1 VVKYGGSVLEDGPTI
16 RRAAEAIKEELDKGT
31 NVVVVASAIKGVT
44 DQLLAAA
51 STISDYTPLDVVDH
65 IVGLGEEQSVRLLAS
80 ALKSL
85 GVPAV
90 EVTPDQPSWP
100 VVSDEK
106 FGDAEPVLEECRSS
120 VGLGLKPLVDRGK
133 VPVVCGFIG
142 RSSRGRITTLGRSGS
157 DTTAVVLAACL
168 DADELILVKD
178 VGGVYSADPKKVP
191 SAKPLRE
198 LSSWEAELLA
208 STGAKVLHGKVFRY
222 KPDTLP
228 IRIVSKDQPLSG
240 EGTLITGTIPE
251 LEVSLNKSPVTA
263 LTVIGDTVSDPE
275 SAAGLSH
282 AVEEVGGKVLLLH
295 ADNHSAT
302 IIAEGAPVGLISR
315 VHSVPGV
322 KAVSSISNLSLIT
335 VTGTCFDPCTGITP
349 TVSALNGI
357 GVKVSLLLLGP
368 QGLSVL
374 VDWEKR
380 DTGRQVLEAA
390 LSRCAPASVKVPNT
404 GSTSK

>member
-1 VVKYGGSVLEDGPTI
+1 VVKYGGSVLEDGPSI
-16 RRAAEAIKEELDKGT
+16 RRAAQAIKEELEKGT
-31 NVVVVASAIKGVT
+31 SVVVVASAIRGVT

-65 IVGLGEEQSVRLLAS
+65 IIGLGEEQSVRLLAS

-85 GVPAV
+85 GVPAI
-90 EVTPDQPSWP
+90 EITPDQPSWP
-100 VVSDEK
+100 IVSDEK
-106 FGDAEPVLEECRSS
+106 FGDAEPVLEECQSS
-120 VGLGLKPLVDRGK
+120 VALGLKPLVDRGK

-178 VGGVYSADPKKVP
+178 TGGVYSADPKKVP

-208 STGAKVLHGKVFRY
+208 SNGAKVLHGKVFRY

-251 LEVSLNKSPVTA
+251 LEVSINKNPVTV
-263 LTVIGDTVSDPE
+263 LTTIGDTVSDPK
-275 SAAGLSH
+275 SIAGLSN
-282 AVEEVGGKVLLLH
+282 AVEEAGGKVLLIH
-295 ADNHSAT
+295 ADNHSA
-302 IIAEGAPVGLISR
+302 IIIVEGAPVGLISR
-315 VHSVPGV
+315 VHSVPCV
-322 KAVSSISNLSLIT
+322 KAVSSISDLSLIT
-335 VTGTCFDPCTGITP
+335 VNGTGFDPCTGITL
-349 TVSALNGI
+349 TVSALNGS
-357 GVKVSLLLLGP
+357 GVKVSLLLFGP
-368 QGLSVL
+368 QGLNVL
-374 VDWEKR
+374 VAWEMR
-380 DTGRQVLEAA
+380 DACKHVLETA
-390 LSRCAPASVKVPNT
+390 LSRCTRVGVNVV
-404 GSTSK
+404 

>member
-1 VVKYGGSVLEDGPTI
+1 VVKYGGSVLEDGPSI
-16 RRAAEAIKEELDKGT
+16 RRAAEAIKEELEKGT
-31 NVVVVASAIKGVT
+31 SVVVVASAIRGVT

-65 IVGLGEEQSVRLLAS
+65 IIGLGEEQSVRLLAS

-85 GVPAV
+85 GVPAI
-90 EVTPDQPSWP
+90 EITPDQPSWP
-100 VVSDEK
+100 IVSDEK

-120 VGLGLKPLVDRGK
+120 VALGLKPLVDRGK

-178 VGGVYSADPKKVP
+178 TGGVYSADPKKVP

-208 STGAKVLHGKVFRY
+208 SNGAKVLQGKVFRY

-251 LEVSLNKSPVTA
+251 LEVSINKDPVTV
-263 LTVIGDTVSDPE
+263 LTTIGDTVSDPK
-275 SAAGLSH
+275 SIAGLSN
-282 AVEEVGGKVLLLH
+282 AVEEAGGKVLLIH
-295 ADNHSAT
+295 ADNHSA
-302 IIAEGAPVGLISR
+302 IIIVEGAPVGLISR
-315 VHSVPGV
+315 VHSVPCV
-322 KAVSSISNLSLIT
+322 KAVSSISDLSLIT
-335 VTGTCFDPCTGITP
+335 VNGTGFDPCTGITL

-357 GVKVSLLLLGP
+357 GVKVSLLLFGP
-368 QGLSVL
+368 QGLNVL
-374 VDWEKR
+374 VAWEMR
-380 DTGRQVLEAA
+380 DACRHVLETA
-390 LSRCAPASVKVPNT
+390 LSRCTRVGVNVV
-404 GSTSK
+404 